1 MTLPQNG
8 GIRMRHDWLVA
19 QLDAMK
25 RYALQNHLSE
35 LADALQT
42 AKLVALVEIASIEGK
57 PRTPPQH
64 DT

>member
-1 MTLPQNG
+1 
-8 GIRMRHDWLVA
+8 MRHDWLVA

-57 PRTPPQH
+57 RPIPPQH

>member
-1 MTLPQNG
+1 
-8 GIRMRHDWLVA
+8 MRHDWLVA

-42 AKLVALVEIASIEGK
+42 AKLVALVEIASTEEK
-57 PRTPPQH
+57 PRTPSQH
-64 DT
+64 DS